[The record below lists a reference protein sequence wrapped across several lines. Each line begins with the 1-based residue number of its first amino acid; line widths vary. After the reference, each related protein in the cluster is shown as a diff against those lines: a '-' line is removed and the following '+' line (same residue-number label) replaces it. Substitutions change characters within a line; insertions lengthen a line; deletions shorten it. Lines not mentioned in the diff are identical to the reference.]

1 VRVNLSYLVKGKY
14 IMKFE
19 NDLRKAL
26 QTNKKEEIEKVF
38 ENIYY
43 EYYRLVKYIS
53 INIVKRDNSAEDIA
67 QETFLHFFQK
77 IKEISITNIKYYLVQ
92 TSKNLSLNYIKRKEN
107 SNIVNEEVVMNQ
119 ISIYDDETNKIIES
133 LYNTLDK
140 ENADRIVLHLIYN
153 FTFKEISHIENKN
166 INTIKSKYRIAVK
179 KYKQQNKEEKSNV

>member
-1 VRVNLSYLVKGKY
+1 MSYLVKGKY

-140 ENADRIVLHLIYN
+140 ENADRIILHLIYN